1 MTPAWLEG
9 HASYINIAHTITADM
24 ISFQLTSTV
33 SGPQT
38 KDAALLKVPLITA
51 DVLKDC
57 TLLTVE
63 ITVAN
68 DVSIGGKAYDSDI
81 RYGLSD
87 GETFIGFEA
96 PDRKSYGTSSPCYGI
111 EGTSGKF
118 LKKINYKNTKFP
130 KVNKYSY
137 YPGRFLF
144 TFKLDQRWGSC
155 YTAQDHGFV
164 KTAGYINR
172 LKVSKGL
179 TLEVYKTDKN
189 ERVGIKFIKVAIT
202 QDSSCNQQ

>member
-9 HASYINIAHTITADM
+9 HASYIDIAHSTTADM
-24 ISFQLTSTV
+24 ISFQATSHLR
-33 SGPQT
+33 GPQT
-38 KDAALLKVPLITA
+38 KDAALLKVPLIAA

-57 TLLTVE
+57 VPLTVE

-68 DVSIGGKAYDSDI
+68 DVNIGGKSYDSDI
-81 RYGLSD
+81 RYGLTD
-87 GETFIGFEA
+87 GTTFIGFEA
-96 PDRKSYGTSSPCYGI
+96 PDRKSYAKTAPCYGI

-118 LKKINYKNTKFP
+118 LKEINYKTTKFP
-130 KVNKYSY
+130 KVNRYSY
-137 YPGRFLF
+137 YPGRFEF

-155 YTAQDHGFV
+155 YTAQDQGFV

-179 TLEVYKTDKN
+179 TLEVYKKAKN
-189 ERVGIKFIKVAIT
+189 ERVGIKFIKMAIT
-202 QDSSCNQQ
+202 QDSSCNQ